1 MIVADRLSKTFGRF
15 LAVHSI
21 DFEIPKGQVVGFL
34 GPNGAGKTTT
44 LRMICGYLRPSGGR
58 VLVDGID
65 VREHPRRVQKL
76 LGYLPESAPLYADMR
91 VDEYLAFRGRIFGL
105 RRAQRG
111 RAVDAAVER
120 CWLGEVR
127 RRPIAQLSK
136 GYRQRVGLASV
147 LLHAPPVLILDEP
160 TTGLDPAQIR
170 ETRGLIRELAG
181 SHTVLLSSHNLT
193 EVELTCDRIIMLA
206 GGRIRMSGTIDEL
219 RRNAADEHVYM
230 VETDSGKACGLL
242 EALPEVAEVRLSG
255 TDGGW
260 HRLTVAARPKAR
272 DLREPIA
279 QALASAGGTTREL
292 RREAPSLERLFVRV
306 IDEGLG
312 S

>member
-58 VLVDGID
+58 VLVDGVD

-105 RRAQRG
+105 GRAQRG

-120 CWLGEVR
+120 CWLGDVR

-147 LLHAPPVLILDEP
+147 LLHSPPVLILDEP

-219 RRNAADEHVYM
+219 RRNAADEHVYV
-230 VETDSGKACGLL
+230 VETTSSKARGLL
-242 EALPEVAEVRLSG
+242 EALPDVAEVSLSG
-255 TDGGW
+255 ADGGW
-260 HRLTVAARPKAR
+260 HRLTVAARRQAG

-279 QALASAGGTTREL
+279 RALASAGGTTREL
-292 RREAPSLERLFVRV
+292 RRETPSLERLFVRV